1 MFAKYKRDR
10 EGKSKW
16 YFSFISLF
24 FYISWYKCASF
35 HGKFIFSNLY
45 NCRKAIIFR
54 KQAIGI
60 LISIL
65 VFRKLYIVLFLW
77 PDKGGPYPKIDQNDL
92 QIDLDENGNFWIID
106 KPVQATN
113 QVNNL
118 KNESFSVLALILSA
132 PKNFIQRHRVRFS

>member
-1 MFAKYKRDR
+1 MVSVSKLHKYYI
-10 EGKSKW
+10 KSNYIGTKKK
-16 YFSFISLF
+16 IF
-24 FYISWYKCASF
+24 F
-35 HGKFIFSNLY
+35 FSNF
-45 NCRKAIIFR
+45 RTTIIIG
-54 KQAIGI
+54 KKAIGI

-65 VFRKLYIVLFLW
+65 IFRKLYLALYLW
-77 PDKGGPYPKIDQNDL
+77 QDKVGPYPKIDQNDL

>member
-1 MFAKYKRDR
+1 M
-10 EGKSKW
+10 SVN
-16 YFSFISLF
+16 FISTIIKSN
-24 FYISWYKCASF
+24 YIGTKKKIF
-35 HGKFIFSNLY
+35 FSNF
-45 NCRKAIIFR
+45 RTTIIIG
-54 KQAIGI
+54 KKAIGI

-65 VFRKLYIVLFLW
+65 IFRKLYLALYLW
-77 PDKGGPYPKIDQNDL
+77 QDKVGPYPKIDQNDL

>member
-1 MFAKYKRDR
+1 MVSVSKLHKYYI
-10 EGKSKW
+10 KSK
-16 YFSFISLF
+16 YIGTKKKF
-24 FYISWYKCASF
+24 F
-35 HGKFIFSNLY
+35 FSNF
-45 NCRKAIIFR
+45 RTTIIIG
-54 KQAIGI
+54 KKAIGI

-65 VFRKLYIVLFLW
+65 IFRKLYLALYLW
-77 PDKGGPYPKIDQNDL
+77 QDKVGPYPKIDQNDL

>member
-1 MFAKYKRDR
+1 MVSVSKLHKYYI
-10 EGKSKW
+10 KSN
-16 YFSFISLF
+16 
-24 FYISWYKCASF
+24 YIGTKKKIF
-35 HGKFIFSNLY
+35 FSNF
-45 NCRKAIIFR
+45 RTTIIIG
-54 KQAIGI
+54 KKAIGI

-65 VFRKLYIVLFLW
+65 IFRKLYLALYLW
-77 PDKGGPYPKIDQNDL
+77 QDKVGPYPKIDQNDL

>member
-1 MFAKYKRDR
+1 MVPKK
-10 EGKSKW
+10 K
-16 YFSFISLF
+16 F
-24 FYISWYKCASF
+24 F
-35 HGKFIFSNLY
+35 FSNF
-45 NCRKAIIFR
+45 RTTIIIG
-54 KQAIGI
+54 KKAIGI

-65 VFRKLYIVLFLW
+65 IFRKLYLALYLW
-77 PDKGGPYPKIDQNDL
+77 QDKVGPYPKIDQNDL

>member
-1 MFAKYKRDR
+1 M
-10 EGKSKW
+10 SVN
-16 YFSFISLF
+16 FISTTYIKSNYIGTKKKNF
-24 FYISWYKCASF
+24 F
-35 HGKFIFSNLY
+35 FSNF
-45 NCRKAIIFR
+45 RTTIIIG
-54 KQAIGI
+54 KKAIGI

-65 VFRKLYIVLFLW
+65 IFRKLYLALYLW
-77 PDKGGPYPKIDQNDL
+77 QDKVGPYPKIDQNDL